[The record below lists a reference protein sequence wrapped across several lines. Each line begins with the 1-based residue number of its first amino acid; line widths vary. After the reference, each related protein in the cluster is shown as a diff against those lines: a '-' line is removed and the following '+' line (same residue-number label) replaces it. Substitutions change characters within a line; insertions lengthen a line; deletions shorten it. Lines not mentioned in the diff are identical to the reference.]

1 MKAKG
6 PQFGGDWTEEKLEK
20 VRKYLNAYTQ
30 ALKKQPFDLIYID
43 AFAGAG
49 YRELRAKE
57 DSGTTALLFPE
68 LVEPESQKFMDG
80 SARIALK
87 VDPPFKR
94 FVFIE
99 KDSEQYSKLA
109 QIKSEF
115 PEKAENILLIEQD
128 ANDFLLDYCSR
139 TNWQSSRAVLF
150 MDPFGMQVKWQTVE
164 AIAKTKAIDFWYL
177 FPLEAFNRMMK
188 KDGNL
193 DPTWEQKLD
202 DVLGDKN
209 WREAFFRSNQ
219 TPDFFTEQLGL
230 SRTADWKGMI
240 DYFKGRLS
248 TVFTGVAENP
258 LTLYNSKNVPL
269 FLLCFACGGSEKGSK
284 LALKIAQDILR
295 K

>member
-30 ALKKQPFDLIYID
+30 ALKKQPFELVYID

-49 YRELRAKE
+49 YRELRAKDNSE
-57 DSGTTALLFPE
+57 SSVPLFPE
-68 LVEPESQKFMDG
+68 LIETESQKFMDG
-80 SARIALK
+80 SARIALRI
-87 VDPPFKR
+87 DPPFKK
-94 FVFIE
+94 FIFIE
-99 KDSEQYSKLA
+99 KDPNQYLKLK
-109 QIKSEF
+109 QIKIEF
-115 PEKAENILLIEQD
+115 PDIANNILLVEQD
-128 ANDFLLDYCSR
+128 ANEFLLDYCEK
-139 TNWQSSRAVLF
+139 TNWQSTRAVLF

-177 FPLEAFNRMMK
+177 FPLGAFNRMLK

-193 DPTWEQKLD
+193 DPAWEQKLD
-202 DVLGDKN
+202 EVLGDKK
-209 WREAFFRSNQ
+209 WREAFFQSNQ
-219 TPDFFTEQLGL
+219 TTDLFTEQEGL
-230 SRTADWKGMI
+230 SRTVSWEGLI

-248 TVFTGVAENP
+248 TVFSGVAENP
-258 LTLYNSKNVPL
+258 LTLYNSRNVPL

-284 LALKIAQDILR
+284 LALKIVQDILR